1 MGGTVIELHGKG
13 FVDSGDTVCMFCAS
27 DVAECTEADGLLHS
41 IPATVVSPSLATCTT
56 SYADAVAVCPDAA
69 QCRESRVGISLSGQA
84 NAIRTAATPE
94 NPRAAAW
101 FFVDLQ
107 RLGVSSSH
115 PAGGPIAGGTLLLLF
130 GQRLRACDG
139 RNCPDPP
146 LCRFAYESLGA
157 PGAPPPPPPTLV
169 PARIETIRYRGG
181 GRRAEV
187 AATCPVPPSGLASE
201 ALTGIPLG
209 AARRRM
215 VVTLAPLGH
224 AQPEAIIAPGE
235 P

>member
-1 MGGTVIELHGKG
+1 M
-13 FVDSGDTVCMFCAS
+13 
-27 DVAECTEADGLLHS
+27 
-41 IPATVVSPSLATCTT
+41 
-56 SYADAVAVCPDAA
+56 
-69 QCRESRVGISLSGQA
+69 GISLSGQA
-84 NAIRTAATPE
+84 NALRTAATPE

-146 LCRFAYESLGA
+146 LCRFAYELLGA

-181 GRRAEV
+181 GRQAEV

-224 AQPEAIIAPGE
+224 AQPEAIIAP
-235 P
+235 